1 VDSMGNLDNMLEE
14 DDDDLE
20 VCVCSQTY
28 LDSLCSA
35 VTGNDKDFLR

>member
-1 VDSMGNLDNMLEE
+1 VDSMGNLDSMLEE

-28 LDSLCSA
+28 LDSLHF
-35 VTGNDKDFLR
+35 FLQN